1 MSNSIFNKYKLLVLI
16 SILLLLGFFTTS
28 YFSYKIAVD
37 LTKDEL
43 KYKSLPLSSN
53 SIYSEIQRDLLKPN
67 LISSLMA
74 QDTFMINWILN
85 GEKNVN
91 EISSYLESIKNKYN
105 TSSSFL
111 VSNITN
117 NYYYSKGI
125 LKKINQKEQRD
136 KWFYRL
142 KNITGIYESNIDIDL
157 AYKDYMTIFTNYKVK
172 DSKGNFIAAVGV
184 GLQTSHISNLL
195 KVYKKKYN
203 HNIYLFSK
211 EKKKLIT
218 SKDMNS
224 FDEKNPKFITSII
237 NNFNQNN
244 KTTQEYVKDGKNY
257 IMNIRF
263 IEELDLYLC
272 VEATEEQFTQ
282 EIENT
287 FYLNIL
293 MFTIIIVIIM
303 ILIIYYINN
312 NQNTLHKFAST
323 DKLTSLNNRNNFDK
337 AFKNIF
343 DSSKED
349 LTLILFDIDNF
360 KRINDEFGH
369 LVGDKVLVRV
379 SNLFKRTF
387 REHDLIARW
396 GGDEFIALLPKV
408 NNISAYKLAERLRIK
423 IKNDEILRELLKRP
437 ITISV
442 GIITKSNEKDIEE
455 LFIKVD
461 KNLYKAKQDGRNKI
475 VY

>member
-172 DSKGNFIAAVGV
+172 DSNGNFIAAVGV

-461 KNLYKAKQDGRNKI
+461 ENLYKAKQDGRNKI